1 MPTVNIFFIKKSTIH
16 QLQAL
21 NPQLK
26 KYITEKLSGAS
37 RTLTPSEIS
46 IRYIQTQ
53 GSGMIADIE
62 LEITAHAYPERV
74 KNQDRICLEIAH
86 FIKKQI
92 PAVKDV
98 EVWLK
103 LSQLGHS
110 WQGHV
115 RQDSV

>member
-1 MPTVNIFFIKKSTIH
+1 MPTVNIYFTKKSNV
-16 QLQAL
+16 QALQAL
-21 NPQLK
+21 NPLLK
-26 KYITEKLSGAS
+26 KYIAERLSGES

-53 GSGMIADIE
+53 GDGMIAAIE
-62 LEITAHAYPERV
+62 LEITAFAYPERI

-103 LSQLGHS
+103 LCELGHS
-110 WQGHV
+110 WNG
-115 RQDSV
+115 